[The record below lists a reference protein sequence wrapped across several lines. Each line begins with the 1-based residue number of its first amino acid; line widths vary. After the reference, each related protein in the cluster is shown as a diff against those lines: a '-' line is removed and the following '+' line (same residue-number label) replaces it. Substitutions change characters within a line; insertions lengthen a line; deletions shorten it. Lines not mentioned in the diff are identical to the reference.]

1 MKLNLDD
8 NGYVVGWTL
17 DKSDKKLSSDE
28 VHEKIIALITE
39 YKTKK
44 IAEINESKEK
54 AISEM
59 NAIKDRAISEM
70 NGIKEKRD
78 IFNKIYKKDKIEEI
92 INVLYDNRMIDK
104 LSLAIYFFVYRYYEY
119 LLFTSHYYK
128 VNCVM
133 SSSDFIK
140 AIYKLINKI
149 KIKSTFQGMLIIQK
163 LYSFNNDLLDLNYNT
178 ITLYSATY
186 NEKLSC
192 YVKENLLIR
201 NTIDAINEYIN
212 SACNR
217 NTIFLIEVDSN
228 EKPNEPSIV
237 VQYLFYPIEDY
248 NDAIVRKEK
257 EEEGNAVNTQIEDI
271 LKPIKE
277 KYCNN
282 INTKDSF
289 KTIWNK
295 ISFNQNNYNIF
306 VDNGNL
312 LIDLLSSFNPN
323 TAPREIVFHNLIFST
338 NNNLSNVNIPN
349 KTINN
354 TVSLEQ
360 LPNITQSLLNHFYSE
375 VKAFELILE
384 LYQTIIRDELINQNQ
399 GTSQAPN
406 LSINEIDTQIDNF
419 YFVDFIEN
427 TLREQEEF
435 NINITNTANDEFST
449 IRRFI
454 DDQFVIFEGDLQTIV
469 DKYVKLIDDIKA
481 LGVQYINKLR
491 QLNQIHKESIISLLK
506 QVGIYSEKIDSY
518 LTQIDEESLI
528 HDTINFSFTDSELLD
543 ILSRVGISTGIGAL
557 LGGVTTF
564 GLQRLF
570 QVVATDAIAGG
581 IAGPIGIGVGVVVGI
596 GTLIG
601 QFAFSF
607 SKKRKKANNLY
618 DDMKNCVLMV
628 IDLIRTRTNDYTTTN
643 INNMREV
650 MIKEKQFI
658 HILLSF
664 SRENN

>member
-1 MKLNLDD
+1 MESNDRTCESSRISLTID
-8 NGYVVGWTL
+8 TL
-17 DKSDKKLSSDE
+17 DNSQ
-28 VHEKIIALITE
+28 II
-39 YKTKK
+39 
-44 IAEINESKEK
+44 
-54 AISEM
+54 
-59 NAIKDRAISEM
+59 M

-149 KIKSTFQGMLIIQK
+149 KIKPTFQGMLIIQK
-163 LYSFNNDLLDLNYNT
+163 LYSFNNDLLDLYYNT

-212 SACNR
+212 STCNR

-435 NINITNTANDEFST
+435 NLNITNTANDEFST

-506 QVGIYSEKIDSY
+506 QLGIYSEKIDSY
-518 LTQIDEESLI
+518 LTKIDEESLI

-543 ILSRVGISTGIGAL
+543 ILSRVGISTGIGAI
-557 LGGVTTF
+557 LGGITTF

-643 INNMREV
+643 INKMREV

>member
-1 MKLNLDD
+1 MESNDITCESSRISLTID
-8 NGYVVGWTL
+8 TL
-17 DKSDKKLSSDE
+17 DNSQ
-28 VHEKIIALITE
+28 II
-39 YKTKK
+39 
-44 IAEINESKEK
+44 
-54 AISEM
+54 
-59 NAIKDRAISEM
+59 M

-149 KIKSTFQGMLIIQK
+149 KIKPAFQGMLIIQK
-163 LYSFNNDLLDLNYNT
+163 LYSFNNDLLDLYYNT

-212 SACNR
+212 STCNR

-419 YFVDFIEN
+419 YFVDFLEN

-435 NINITNTANDEFST
+435 NLNITNTANDEFST

-518 LTQIDEESLI
+518 LTKIDEESLI

-564 GLQRLF
+564 GLQRLI
-570 QVVATDAIAGG
+570 QVVATNAAAGG

>member
-1 MKLNLDD
+1 MESNDRTCESSRISLTID
-8 NGYVVGWTL
+8 TL
-17 DKSDKKLSSDE
+17 DNSQ
-28 VHEKIIALITE
+28 II
-39 YKTKK
+39 
-44 IAEINESKEK
+44 
-54 AISEM
+54 
-59 NAIKDRAISEM
+59 M

-149 KIKSTFQGMLIIQK
+149 KIKPTFHGMLIIQK

-212 SACNR
+212 TTCNR

-399 GTSQAPN
+399 GTSQASN

-435 NINITNTANDEFST
+435 NLNITNTANDEFST

-518 LTQIDEESLI
+518 LTQIDEENLI